1 MMRCPTTY
9 DTEGTC
15 EDQFSTVRF
24 RIDCVFEH
32 AEHCG
37 GRAQSP
43 PASTLRDARVSFST
57 ESTGEVV
64 DAVRRRLAALRAKAS
79 ELRDTMGDDGRARA
93 IEWAA
98 AEIELAL
105 NDDAEELLSLA
116 DAATIS
122 GYTADHLSRLVR
134 TGKLVDR
141 SAPHETRIRVRRGD
155 VPIKARR
162 AHISDADVRDL
173 ASRLF
178 GG

>member
-1 MMRCPTTY
+1 M
-9 DTEGTC
+9 
-15 EDQFSTVRF
+15 
-24 RIDCVFEH
+24 
-32 AEHCG
+32 
-37 GRAQSP
+37 
-43 PASTLRDARVSFST
+43 
-57 ESTGEVV
+57 GEEL
-64 DAVRRRLAALRAKAS
+64 DAVRRRLAALRGKAA

-98 AEIELAL
+98 DEIELAL

-134 TGKLVDR
+134 TGKLIDR
-141 SAPHETRIRVRRGD
+141 RAPHETRIRVRRGD
-155 VPIKARR
+155 VPIKVRR